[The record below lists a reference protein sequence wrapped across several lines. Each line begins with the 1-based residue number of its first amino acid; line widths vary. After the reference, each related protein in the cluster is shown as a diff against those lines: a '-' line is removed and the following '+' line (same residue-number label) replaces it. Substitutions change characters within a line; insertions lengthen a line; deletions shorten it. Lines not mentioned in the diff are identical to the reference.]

1 MRAMKA
7 YTRMQVQFHSTL
19 TLALDGA
26 EWSTSHS
33 DDLTHWESKVL
44 PTIITAQ
51 EARWVPKL
59 VWTLWEDRNLFS
71 LPGIKQQFLCRPAP
85 SLPAIPTI

>member
-1 MRAMKA
+1 MKA
-7 YTRMQVQFHSTL
+7 YTRMKVQFHSTL

-26 EWSTSHS
+26 EWSTSDS
-33 DDLTHWESKVL
+33 GNLIHWEGNASH

-71 LPGIKQQFLCRPAP
+71 LPGIKQQFLCCPAP
-85 SLPAIPTI
+85 SPPAIPTI